1 MRYASIHR
9 MNISD
14 GPGIGVSL
22 YVQGCALHCPGCFNE
37 STWGFDGGK
46 EYTKETE
53 QKILDLL
60 SPDWMTRL
68 SILGGEPLTPR
79 NYSDLLSLL
88 SAAREENQ
96 HKEKFQIW
104 LWTGRIWEDIRA
116 ELDEWYLKDVSQPSE
131 LKRILK
137 NVDYLVDGPF
147 IQNKKDLTLK
157 WRGSSNQR
165 IIALNG
171 NEEIE
176 P

>member
-1 MRYASIHR
+1 MRYASIHK

-37 STWGFDGGK
+37 STWDFNGGK
-46 EYTKETE
+46 PYTEETE
-53 QKILDLL
+53 QDILELL

-68 SILGGEPLTPR
+68 SILGGEPLVAE
-79 NYSDLLSLL
+79 NYSGLTSLL
-88 SAAREENQ
+88 SAAKEKNR
-96 HKEKFQIW
+96 HKEKFQVW
-104 LWTGRIWEDIRA
+104 LWTGRTWSDLQSEMDLL
-116 ELDEWYLKDVSQPSE
+116 ESVEGQSE
-131 LKRILK
+131 LKELLK

-147 IQNKKDLTLK
+147 VQEKKDLSLK

-171 NEEIE
+171 NKEIQ